1 MYDLLKDLRI
11 VEGSAFVAAPLG
23 GMTLAQLGA
32 DVIRFDPVGGG
43 LDYKRWPVTEQGQS
57 LYWSGLNKGKRS
69 IAIDLRSPEGKELAV
84 SLITGDAPNA
94 GIFLTNFPQS
104 DWLDYTALKKRRD
117 DLIMVQVQGTPDGG
131 SAVDYTIN
139 SATGIPYATGPVD
152 DPAPVN
158 HMFPAWDA
166 LTGINA
172 ALAVVVAERQ
182 RRLTGSGQLV
192 RLALSDIAFSMVGN
206 LGHIAEAQI
215 NGAQRQAIGNRL
227 YGAFGHNFRT
237 RDGHEIM
244 LVAITRR
251 QWRNLVT
258 ASQLEQEFNKI
269 ETERGLQLDREG
281 DRYQA
286 TDSII
291 GLLEPWCARYDLAKL
306 ASIFDSH
313 GVCWG
318 PYQTFSELVN
328 HDPRCSDKNPVF
340 STVLQPGI
348 GEYLMPGS
356 PLRFEAEPRKQVTPA
371 PQLGADTDEILATI
385 LGLSAAAIG
394 GLHDRGIIA
403 GITAD

>member
-32 DVIRFDPVGGG
+32 DVIRFDNIGGG
-43 LDYKRWPVTEQGQS
+43 LDYRRWPVTNEGQS
-57 LYWSGLNKGKRS
+57 LYWAGLNKGKRS
-69 IAIDLRSPEGKELAV
+69 IAVDLHSPEGRELVIALV
-84 SLITGDAPNA
+84 TEDTPDA
-94 GIFLTNFPQS
+94 GVLLTNFPQS
-104 DWLDYTALKKRRD
+104 DWLGYEPLIKRRD
-117 DLIMVQVQGTPDGG
+117 DLIMVHVQGNPDGS

-139 SATGIPYATGPVD
+139 AATGFPCATGPAD
-152 DPAPVN
+152 NPEPVN
-158 HMFPAWDA
+158 HAFPAWDA

-182 RRLTGSGQLV
+182 RRLTGTGQLIS
-192 RLALSDIAFSMVGN
+192 LALSDIAFAMTGN
-206 LGHIAEAQI
+206 LGYLAEVQI
-215 NGAQRQAIGNRL
+215 NNAERPSIGNRL
-227 YGAFGHNFRT
+227 YGAFGHNFQT

-269 ETERGLQLDREG
+269 ETERGLKLDREG

-291 GLLEPWCARYDLAKL
+291 GLLEPWCARYDLAEL

-328 HDPRCSDKNPVF
+328 QDPRCSDENPVF

-356 PLRFEAEPRKQVTPA
+356 PLRFEAEPRRQVTPA